1 MSAGYT
7 CMSVC
12 AHSISICIVN
22 IDCELDLKVNS
33 VDSYLD
39 CVDRCTSLQSNDL
52 VDLMSDSY
60 VTVHAVKCPAT

>member
-12 AHSISICIVN
+12 AHLICICIVN
-22 IDCELDLKVNS
+22 IDCELDLKAKS

-39 CVDRCTSLQSNDL
+39 CVDRSTSLQSNDL
-52 VDLMSDSY
+52 VDSY
-60 VTVHAVKCPAT
+60 VTVHAVKCSAT